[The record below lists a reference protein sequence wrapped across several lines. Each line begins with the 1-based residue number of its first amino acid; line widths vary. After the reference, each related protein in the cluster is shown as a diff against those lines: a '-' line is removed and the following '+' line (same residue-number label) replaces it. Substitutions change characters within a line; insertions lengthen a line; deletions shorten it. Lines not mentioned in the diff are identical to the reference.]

1 MEIETYDLVQWFID
15 VKPFLITTKI
25 GIKRKFFDRSR
36 SNGKWFVSV
45 SVSVSVSMPIYPL
58 TFMEPFDHTI
68 AMLPM

>member
-25 GIKRKFFDRSR
+25 GIKRKFFDRSG

-45 SVSVSVSMPIYPL
+45 SVSMPIYPL
-58 TFMEPFDHTI
+58 ASMEPSDHTI

>member
-45 SVSVSVSMPIYPL
+45 SVSVSMPIYPL
-58 TFMEPFDHTI
+58 TFMEPSDHTK